1 MNQALFCWLY
11 GRQIP
16 ILRALSVTPLPYE
29 FMLWGYAEQ
38 AGCLRA
44 AHTVGFLVTNIQHEV
59 QISACYKVR
68 NFPENMMFLN
78 CTVFESTVFRLL
90 KLYFLDW

>member
-1 MNQALFCWLY
+1 
-11 GRQIP
+11 
-16 ILRALSVTPLPYE
+16 
-29 FMLWGYAEQ
+29 MLWGYAEQ

-44 AHTVGFLVTNIQHEV
+44 AQTVGFLVTDRQHEV

-78 CTVFESTVFRLL
+78 CTVLELL
-90 KLYFLDW
+90 NTIF

>member
-1 MNQALFCWLY
+1 VGF
-11 GRQIP
+11 
-16 ILRALSVTPLPYE
+16 
-29 FMLWGYAEQ
+29 AEQ

-44 AHTVGFLVTNIQHEV
+44 AQTVGFLVTNRQHEV

-78 CTVFESTVFRLL
+78 CTVLGLLNLLFVFDKSLNVGKGTRESVDLIALSCASSACANFFCVQIL
-90 KLYFLDW
+90 